1 MREVRID
8 LDVELSSHQLQKT
21 GSNLFAVLVY
31 QALRLYFEFSSL
43 QLFVALKFQF
53 HFISFSYN
61 LGRVALQLVL
71 VSKGPS
77 IYFTIYFITL
87 LKTKLKHIMNKIYRN
102 TQVIDKTKKNRS
114 PIFASL

>member
-1 MREVRID
+1 MSGLWD
-8 LDVELSSHQLQKT
+8 
-21 GSNLFAVLVY
+21 
-31 QALRLYFEFSSL
+31 
-43 QLFVALKFQF
+43 
-53 HFISFSYN
+53 FISFSFSYN

-102 TQVIDKTKKNRS
+102 TQVIDKTKKKKKKKKKKKNRS